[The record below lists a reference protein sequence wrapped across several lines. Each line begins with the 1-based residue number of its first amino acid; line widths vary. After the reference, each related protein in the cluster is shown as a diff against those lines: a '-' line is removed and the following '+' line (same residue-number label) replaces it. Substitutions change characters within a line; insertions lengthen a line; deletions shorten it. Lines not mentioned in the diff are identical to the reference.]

1 MDSIASEI
9 GIYIKRHRRFYIMFK
24 LRPTLRSA
32 MRVILVLAVLIVAAG
47 IIIDRDA
54 NKFTVQ
60 TAIGQTND
68 TLQISEDF
76 QHLERANRAF
86 IDLVAR
92 TRPAVVQITTKTER
106 SNPIISRRNQL
117 TPEEEERLRPFFD
130 DGAPA
135 PFFRFFREA
144 PPRSINPNPEPATGI
159 GSGVIVSDDGYIL
172 TNNHVVDGTDEI
184 TVTLADG
191 REYSAE
197 LIGRDDASSE
207 VGGSDLAVIKIDAKD
222 LSVLPFGDSDA
233 LEVGEWVIAIGT
245 PLNYSQTVTRGI
257 VSAKNRTGFTTYG
270 QFIQT
275 DAPINR
281 GNSGGALINI
291 RGELVGINT
300 LIATAGSYPIG
311 NIGGNI
317 GIGFAIPSN
326 MAQQI
331 LPQLVENGKVERG
344 WLGITMEEVSV
355 DFAEKLKLDKPHG
368 VIVKVVGM
376 DSPAQK
382 AGIQRGDVI
391 ISFDGQEIR
400 DMHHLRHSVG
410 ATKIG
415 KSVEVIVLRKGDEEK
430 RLTVKLGK
438 RTAET
443 MATLN
448 ERRQEQEAF
457 AGLGVQD
464 VTPAIAERYGYSAS
478 ETGVVVTQVARGSDA
493 EKKGIKPGF
502 LIQEM
507 EWITIDN
514 LETYT
519 RVTQQLETEDKKR
532 ILLYVRLPN
541 GRGGDYVT
549 ISVSRSDR

>member
-1 MDSIASEI
+1 
-9 GIYIKRHRRFYIMFK
+9 MFK
-24 LRPTLRSA
+24 RRTTLRNSI
-32 MRVILVLAVLIVAAG
+32 RVILVLAVVIIAAG
-47 IIIDRDA
+47 IIIDRDTS
-54 NKFTVQ
+54 KFTVQ
-60 TAIGQTND
+60 TAVGQTND
-68 TLQISEDF
+68 TLQTSEDF

-106 SNPIISRRNQL
+106 SNPITSQRNQL
-117 TPEEEERLRPFFD
+117 TPEQEEQLRPFFD
-130 DGAPA
+130 DNSP
-135 PFFRFFREA
+135 FRFFFREN
-144 PPRSINPNPEPATGI
+144 PPRNILPNPEPTTGV

-172 TNNHVVDGTDEI
+172 TNNHVIDGADEI
-184 TVTLADG
+184 MVTLANG
-191 REYSAE
+191 REYTAE
-197 LIGRDDASSE
+197 LIGRDDAGSE
-207 VGGSDLAVIKIDAKD
+207 VGGSDLAVIKIDEKD
-222 LSVLPFGDSDA
+222 LSVLPFGDSEA

-257 VSAKNRTGFTTYG
+257 VSAKDRTGFTAYG

-300 LIATAGSYPIG
+300 LIATGGYSM
-311 NIGGNI
+311 GNI

-331 LPQLVENGKVERG
+331 LPQLIEDGKVERG
-344 WLGITMEEVSV
+344 WLGITMGEVST
-355 DFAEKLKLDKPHG
+355 DFAEKLNLDRQRG

-376 DSPAQK
+376 DSPAHK

-391 ISFDGQEIR
+391 ISFDGQEVR
-400 DMHHLRHSVG
+400 DMHHLRNIVG
-410 ATKIG
+410 ATEIG
-415 KSVEVIVLRKGDEEK
+415 KSVEVIVLRKGGEEK
-430 RLTVKLGK
+430 QLTVKLGK

-443 MATLN
+443 VMALS
-448 ERRQEQEAF
+448 ERRQEQTAF
-457 AGLGVQD
+457 AGLSVQD
-464 VTPAIAERYGYSAS
+464 LTPAIAERYGYSS
-478 ETGVVVTQVARGSDA
+478 GETGVVVTQVAIGSDA

-507 EWITIDN
+507 EWMAIDN
-514 LETYT
+514 LESYT
-519 RVTQQLETEDKKR
+519 RVAEQLEADNKKR

-549 ISVSRSDR
+549 IAVSQSDR